1 MATLQVTTQGTL
13 PEKLFQGMFLPDD
26 RLPLAPEFQG
36 EFLLEG

>member
-1 MATLQVTTQGTL
+1 MAALQVTTQGTL
-13 PEKLFQGMFLPDD
+13 PEELLQGVLLSDD